1 MHESTSD
8 RRTRRTDGVLLSGL
22 LALCAMGC
30 QPGPRADLIEGQT
43 LASPLAAEG
52 LPMVCTVNAVVD
64 GDTMALVCNGKQ
76 VKVRLHCI
84 DAPEMGQAP
93 WGRAAREHLV
103 DMTPRTVI
111 VVPKRTERGHRD
123 RFGRI
128 VGEVLTPD
136 GERRNLGMAQVVSG
150 QAAVYDRY
158 CSDNRYFWVE
168 AVAKQAGT
176 GIWRSPGR
184 QQTPWA
190 WRHRG

>member
-1 MHESTSD
+1 MHESTNT
-8 RRTRRTDGVLLSGL
+8 RRTRRTNSVLLIAL
-22 LALCAMGC
+22 LALCTMGC
-30 QPGPRADLIEGQT
+30 QPGPRADLIESQT
-43 LASPLAAEG
+43 LAGPLAAEG
-52 LPMVCTVNAVVD
+52 LPMVCTVHAVVD
-64 GDTMALVCNGKQ
+64 GDTMAMVCSGKRL
-76 VKVRLHCI
+76 KVRLHCI
-84 DAPEMGQAP
+84 DAPEMGQVP
-93 WGRAAREHLV
+93 WGRASREHLV

-111 VVPKRTERGHRD
+111 LVPKPTERGYRD

-150 QAAVYDRY
+150 QAAVYPRY
-158 CSDNRYFWVE
+158 CADDRYFWVE

-176 GIWRSPGR
+176 GIWRSPGG